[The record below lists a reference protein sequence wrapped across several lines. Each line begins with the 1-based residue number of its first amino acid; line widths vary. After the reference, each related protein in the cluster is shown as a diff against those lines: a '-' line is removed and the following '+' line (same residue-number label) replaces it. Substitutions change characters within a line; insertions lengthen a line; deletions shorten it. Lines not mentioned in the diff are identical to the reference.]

1 MGRNVSQEKKMTS
14 GYTLLPDFYKH
25 WTLPSTKNEVQRKKL
40 NLHPKEAGR
49 TGPTSFAWHL
59 RHLFYKQISFR
70 CTFKL
75 LYFIS
80 QNTNTLFSVQKE
92 LIVPSHD
99 HWPFCWWRTV
109 FSEQAHRWLCCPYA
123 AKHKVGAAFLHRY
136 CFLLDWRQE
145 RRRNREFEL
154 IQGAKCFVTFE
165 TTLQKCTRTPVTGTA
180 SLTRFASNA
189 SVRRF
194 VWRMCCLRGF

>member
-1 MGRNVSQEKKMTS
+1 MFHRKKKMTS

-59 RHLFYKQISFR
+59 RHLFYKQISFW

>member
-1 MGRNVSQEKKMTS
+1 MFHRKKKMTS